1 MSRIVPRL
9 LGASWRRMTS
19 PSLLAN
25 QKLQLLASNHQCPSP
40 ARLDVLRAGWYQL
53 SVRLFQRWEWQCL
66 EASGSSSSSPGAEER
81 LSVEGP
87 SVSDGPQ
94 GTAET
99 DQDGSMLA
107 DLDIGKTYIQP
118 SSTDSLIFGGI
129 PFYELPVIHIKATY
143 NNTHIN
149 VTDHTGRRSFTR
161 STCGAE
167 GFKNAK
173 KGTTIAAQT
182 VGIAIAAK
190 AKDKGLNTVRIMV
203 KGIGPGRQASI
214 KGLQMGGLDIVSI
227 TDVTPTPHNGC
238 RPRKARRL

>member
-1 MSRIVPRL
+1 
-9 LGASWRRMTS
+9 MTS
-19 PSLLAN
+19 SPVLAN
-25 QKLQLLASNHQCPSP
+25 QKLQLASNHQCPAS
-40 ARLDVLRAGWYQL
+40 LDVLRAGWNQL
-53 SVRLFQRWEWQCL
+53 SVRLFQRWGRQCL
-66 EASGSSSSSPGAEER
+66 GASGSPGAEER
-81 LSVEGP
+81 LGVEGP

-118 SSTDSLIFGGI
+118 SSTDGLIFGGI
-129 PFYELPVIHIKATY
+129 PYYELPVIHIKATY

-149 VTDHTGRRSFTR
+149 VTDHTGQRSFTR

-190 AKDKGLNTVRIMV
+190 AKDKGLNTVRVMV